1 MCFGKGLQSGS
12 PKKNHKG
19 DHIGFQ
25 TIIGEN
31 FLVSLK
37 QHMLN
42 TTGSPPKKIPKSKI
56 CMIKTHDVKQCLIA
70 LTGKGNCLQFGS
82 CCVAITFRREKVH
95 VYMESCKK

>member
-12 PKKNHKG
+12 PRKNHKG

-25 TIIGEN
+25 TKIGEN

-42 TTGSPPKKIPKSKI
+42 TTAAPQEIPKSKI

-70 LTGKGNCLQFGS
+70 LTGKGNCLDLAVWQS
-82 CCVAITFRREKVH
+82 LQKSPR
-95 VYMESCKK
+95 MESCKKK